1 MRQRGQVQC
10 RGISRLKSCEREL
23 AARRSEGTSAHREG
37 AELQREREEEVEDMR
52 QGNKW
57 LEGSLANS
65 QQAWAFLR
73 RSVHLEAEGLKE
85 TRGEHHIFE
94 EEWSVCTAQLEIAA
108 AELVEPRQVID
119 ATTVRLRQ
127 LRAVEKAIS
136 ERCEAVSEDH
146 LRRSTLAFTAVRT
159 LAADQRR
166 HRSELSSSVASLR
179 S

>member
-1 MRQRGQVQC
+1 M
-10 RGISRLKSCEREL
+10 KSCEREL
-23 AARRSEGTSAHREG
+23 AAGRSEGTSAHREE

-65 QQAWAFLR
+65 QQAWAFLW

-85 TRGEHHIFE
+85 TRGEHHVFE
-94 EEWSVCTAQLEIAA
+94 EEWSVCTAKLEIAA

-136 ERCEAVSEDH
+136 ERCDAVSEDH